1 MLCDTVDFFTDLWYY
16 INESKNAFIH
26 IKDILPKGLEFI
38 NLKGHFF
45 NMVGIKTDDEVYFL
59 ADSLFSEETI
69 NKYQKLFKLYGYN
82 YDIKMVELSKYFVIK
97 ELKF

>member
-1 MLCDTVDFFTDLWYY
+1 MIENIIKSWIKENNYDKYFKDPIYY
-16 INESKNAFIH
+16 H
-26 IKDILPKGLEFI
+26 IKKHWFKKDELIIMTPYP
-38 NLKGHFF
+38 
-45 NMVGIKTDDEVYFL
+45 GIMIGKHG
-59 ADSLFSEETI
+59 ETI